1 MWGWG
6 KLIEMKRLLLI
17 PLVLF
22 GFISITHSQTLIGE
36 GLSGQEL
43 WDYVV
48 ENYKTSSTLGY
59 NTCRDIMYSEID
71 LKEGNQL
78 TGVYSGYTITLD
90 LTQDPSTNAY
100 AQGINCEHT
109 FPQSMGAGDEPMK
122 SDMHHLFPTK
132 SNVNSSRGN
141 DPFEEIPDE
150 ETHIWYRNEY
160 SQTSIP
166 LENIDEYAEKYN
178 PPNQGEERFEPREEQ
193 KGNTA
198 RAMFYFYSMYS
209 EIADDDFWELQKETL
224 MDWHYYDEAD
234 DIETERTWKIADYQ
248 DGLPN
253 PFVLDSTLARRI
265 WYPQSNLTVEYAEG
279 WNMVGLPLSVN
290 DNNYQVQFPNAV
302 EGTLYGYN
310 EVYTEEMTLENGKG
324 YWLRISTND
333 FNIFTGE
340 SISVLNIN
348 LNEGWNMIT
357 GLSLPVQVES
367 IIDNDEIIFEG
378 TIFGFDGIYQES
390 ESLLPGKGYW
400 IKVSSSGIITII
412 LD

>member
-1 MWGWG
+1 
-6 KLIEMKRLLLI
+6 
-17 PLVLF
+17 
-22 GFISITHSQTLIGE
+22 
-36 GLSGQEL
+36 
-43 WDYVV
+43 
-48 ENYKTSSTLGY
+48 
-59 NTCRDIMYSEID
+59 
-71 LKEGNQL
+71 
-78 TGVYSGYTITLD
+78 
-90 LTQDPSTNAY
+90 
-100 AQGINCEHT
+100 
-109 FPQSMGAGDEPMK
+109 
-122 SDMHHLFPTK
+122 MHHLFPTK

-166 LENIDEYAEKYN
+166 SENIDEYAEKYN
-178 PPNQGEERFEPREEQ
+178 PPNQSEERFEPREEQ

-310 EVYTEEMTLENGKG
+310 EVYTEEMTLENGNG

-340 SISVLNIN
+340 SISELNIN

-400 IKVSSSGIITII
+400 IKVSSSGIITIMNNI
-412 LD
+412 SN

>member
-1 MWGWG
+1 
-6 KLIEMKRLLLI
+6 MKRLLLI

-90 LTQDPSTNAY
+90 LTQDPSSNAY

-109 FPQSMGAGDEPMK
+109 FPQSMGSADEPMK

-141 DPFEEIPDE
+141 DPFEEISDE

-166 LENIDEYAEKYN
+166 TEYIDEFAEKYN
-178 PPNQGEERFEPREEQ
+178 PPNQSEERFEPREEQ

-198 RAMFYFYSMYS
+198 RAMFYFYAMYS
-209 EIADDDFWELQKETL
+209 DVANDDFWELQKETM

-234 DIETERTWKIADYQ
+234 EIETERTWKIADYQ

-310 EVYTEEMTLENGKG
+310 GVYMEEINLENGKG
-324 YWLRISTND
+324 YWIRISTNEP
-333 FNIFTGE
+333 NVFTGDP
-340 SISVLNIN
+340 ISELNII

-357 GLSLPVQVES
+357 GLSSPAQVES
-367 IIDNDEIIFEG
+367 IIDNDEIIIDG
-378 TIFGFDGIYQES
+378 TIFGFNVIYQES
-390 ESLLPGKGYW
+390 DSLLPGKGYW
-400 IKVSSSGIITII
+400 LKASLSGIITIVS
-412 LD
+412 D

>member
-1 MWGWG
+1 
-6 KLIEMKRLLLI
+6 
-17 PLVLF
+17 
-22 GFISITHSQTLIGE
+22 
-36 GLSGQEL
+36 
-43 WDYVV
+43 
-48 ENYKTSSTLGY
+48 
-59 NTCRDIMYSEID
+59 
-71 LKEGNQL
+71 
-78 TGVYSGYTITLD
+78 
-90 LTQDPSTNAY
+90 
-100 AQGINCEHT
+100 
-109 FPQSMGAGDEPMK
+109 MGAGDEPMK

-166 LENIDEYAEKYN
+166 SENIDEYAEKYN
-178 PPNQGEERFEPREEQ
+178 PPNQSEERFEPREEQ

-209 EIADDDFWELQKETL
+209 EIANDDFWELQKETL

-310 EVYTEEMTLENGKG
+310 EVYTEEMTLENGNG

-340 SISVLNIN
+340 SISELNIN

-357 GLSLPVQVES
+357 GLSLPVQVDN

-400 IKVSSSGIITII
+400 IKVSSSGIITIMNNI
-412 LD
+412 SN

>member
-1 MWGWG
+1 
-6 KLIEMKRLLLI
+6 MKRLLLM
-17 PLVLF
+17 PLILF
-22 GFISITHSQTLIGE
+22 PFFSFTHCQTIIGE
-36 GLSGQEL
+36 GLTGQDL
-43 WDYVV
+43 WDYVID
-48 ENYKTSSTLGY
+48 NYKTTSTLGY
-59 NTCRDIMYSEID
+59 TACRDTMYAVID
-71 LKEGNQL
+71 IREGYQL

-90 LTQDPSTNAY
+90 INQDPSTDAY
-100 AQGINCEHT
+100 QQGINCEHT
-109 FPQSMGAGDEPMK
+109 FPQSMGAADEPMK

-132 SNVNSSRGN
+132 SNINSSRGN

-150 ETHIWYRNEY
+150 ETHIWYRNDY
-160 SQTSIP
+160 SQPDIP
-166 LENIDEYAEKYN
+166 TEFIDEFAEKYN
-178 PPNQGEERFEPREEQ
+178 PSNQSEERFEPREEQ

-209 EIADDDFWELQKETL
+209 EIANDDFWELQKETL

-234 DIETERTWKIADYQ
+234 EIETERTWKIADYQ

-290 DNNYQVQFPNAV
+290 DNNYLVQFPNAV

-310 EVYTEEMTLENGKG
+310 EVYSEETNLENGKG
-324 YWLRISTND
+324 YWLRINTND
-333 FNIFTGE
+333 FNVFTGE
-340 SISVLNIN
+340 SISELNIN

-357 GLSLPVQVES
+357 GISSPVQVES
-367 IIDNDEIIFEG
+367 IIDDDEIIIEG

-400 IKVSSSGIITII
+400 LKASSSGIITIVS
-412 LD
+412 D